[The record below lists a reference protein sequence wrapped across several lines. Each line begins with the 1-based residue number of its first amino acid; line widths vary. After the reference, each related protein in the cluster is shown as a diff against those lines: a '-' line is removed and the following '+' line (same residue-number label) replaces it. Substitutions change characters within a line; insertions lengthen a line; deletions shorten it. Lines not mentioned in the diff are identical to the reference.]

1 MTPDLT
7 MARKQIGEVA
17 DQLEALQFQLL
28 GIQGSL
34 PEPAA
39 EIVRLLEME
48 SLDPATELR
57 AVIGCVLADWI
68 GPAIRDLRDVV
79 EETGGAT
86 GLGDRS

>member
-1 MTPDLT
+1 MTLALT
-7 MARKQIGEVA
+7 VARKQIGEVA

-39 EIVRLLEME
+39 EIVKLLEVD

-79 EETGGAT
+79 QETAGAT
-86 GLGDRS
+86 RLGDPS